1 MSALGQKRTLTSG
14 DCHDWHSLTAPGN
27 AQGCA
32 VSLRGKKMPDLI
44 EARLHKLGNQLPGRL
59 SMPGDDRYIAAT
71 AIWAKPSGAMPRA
84 VVHCRTAQDVQ
95 SAIRA
100 ARDCDLLLSVRGGGH
115 DWAGRALC
123 DGIVIDLSGMNSVVI
138 EPATHTARISGG
150 ARASDVVTAA
160 DPLGLAPVTGSVG
173 TVGVAGL
180 TLGGGYGPLIGRFG
194 LALDNLLAAEVVLA
208 DGRVAL
214 ARDDGESEL
223 FWALRGGGGN
233 FGVVTAMYHRLH
245 DVPDV
250 RSGMLIYPF
259 AEAKAVLDRCA
270 DIATFMPEELT
281 VQVGVAVGPDGPVVM
296 IVPTWCGPSAEG
308 ETQLAPFFK
317 LGTLLASSV
326 NVTPYGRSLTVF
338 DPYLVNGQREIMETC
353 WLAALDGG
361 SIDVFVRAME
371 MAVSSG
377 CAIFTHEFKGAASR
391 VPEEATAFGL
401 RRDHILVEILAGFV
415 DRSDKLEERQH
426 QDWVRAT
433 RESFGVMAL
442 PGGYPNLLAAG
453 DDRALKSYGPNA
465 KRLIEAKRRYD
476 PDNVFF
482 SAIPLP
488 LDSALAGSA

>member
-1 MSALGQKRTLTSG
+1 
-14 DCHDWHSLTAPGN
+14 
-27 AQGCA
+27 
-32 VSLRGKKMPDLI
+32 MPDLI

-59 SMPGDDRYIAAT
+59 SMPGDGRYVAAT

-84 VVHCRTAQDVQ
+84 VVRCRTAQDVQ

-100 ARDCDLLLSVRGGGH
+100 VRDCDLPLSVRGGGH

-138 EPATHTARISGG
+138 EPATRTAQISGG
-150 ARASDVVTAA
+150 ARAGDVVDAA

-173 TVGVAGL
+173 TVGMTGL

-208 DGRVAL
+208 DGGVAL
-214 ARDDGESEL
+214 ARDDSESEL

-233 FGVVTAMYHRLH
+233 FGVVTTMYYRLH

-259 AEAKAVLDRCA
+259 AEARAVLERCA
-270 DIATFMPEELT
+270 DIATFMPNEFT
-281 VQVGVAVGPDGPVVM
+281 VQVGIAVGPDGPVVM

-308 ETQLAPFFK
+308 EARLAPFFK

-338 DPYLVNGQREIMETC
+338 DPYLVNGQREIMDTC
-353 WLAALDGG
+353 WLAAFDGR
-361 SIDVFVRAME
+361 SIDVFIRAME

-391 VPEEATAFGL
+391 VPEETTAFGL
-401 RRDHILVEILAGFV
+401 RRDHILIEILAGFV

-426 QDWVRAT
+426 QGWVRAT
-433 RESFGVMAL
+433 RESFEATAL
-442 PGGYPNLLAAG
+442 PGAYPNLIATG
-453 DDRALKSYGPNA
+453 DDRVTQSYGRNA
-465 KRLIEAKRRYD
+465 KRLIEAKRHYD

-488 LDSALAGSA
+488 LDRPLAGAALSAPV